1 MKPRSSRY
9 GYREAAVKIAAVG
22 AIIVFAALASMP
34 ACARD
39 GGSSDSN
46 WERLDR
52 VLVIPPVYKPAA
64 KANAPQASDGCGD
77 SRLGA
82 GPGGAIAV
90 AGTADC
96 QSTNTTQAQE
106 QNSGSSEASDPSQAA
121 ANPPTQSAAA
131 NTGQTESGNS
141 GPPVGTVGTI
151 DQYRRQQEAQAA
163 VAATIR
169 ANRIPR
175 QVVVRPPMVPYY
187 LPRRYAAPAAPP
199 MRHIYVPTTAFPR
212 TSWMPRPAAPVV
224 PASPA
229 WMPRTRVPMVAVRP
243 PMFIP
248 PTAGRFGVTSGFAG
262 MGGWHR

>member
-9 GYREAAVKIAAVG
+9 RYREAAVKIAAVG

-39 GGSSDSN
+39 SGSSDSD

-52 VLVIPPVYKPAA
+52 VLVIPPVYKPAV
-64 KANAPQASDGCGD
+64 KADAPGANHGCGD

-106 QNSGSSEASDPSQAA
+106 QNSGSSEASDPNQSAA
-121 ANPPTQSAAA
+121 SPPTQSAAA
-131 NTGQTESGNS
+131 NAGQAESGNS
-141 GPPVGTVGTI
+141 GPPLATI
-151 DQYRRQQEAQAA
+151 DEYRRQQEAQAEA
-163 VAATIR
+163 AATIR
-169 ANRIPR
+169 ANRIPPR
-175 QVVVRPPMVPYY
+175 VVVGPPLVPYY
-187 LPRRYAAPAAPP
+187 LPRRYVAPAAPP
-199 MRHIYVPTTAFPR
+199 MSRIYVPRTAFPP

-229 WMPRTRVPMVAVRP
+229 WMPQTRVPMVAVRP

-248 PTAGRFGVTSGFAG
+248 PTVGRFGVTSGFAG
-262 MGGWHR
+262 MGGWRR